1 MEGGIKDDAHV
12 DSSLD
17 LSISSSSS
25 TLDRRQRAKL
35 KLVTLTRTVFLA
47 WRNYARQISRDK
59 RLFFRIREFIIK
71 RLQSKA
77 FKSLKLHYVIS

>member
-1 MEGGIKDDAHV
+1 MEGGIKEDAQV

-17 LSISSSSS
+17 LSISSSS